1 MNYFLQS
8 LHAGCDWG
16 ICLDFCSVTYLGALY
31 GVIVSMQGEKVDA
44 VSQTVKDVL
53 PVIDS
58 LKKQVAVERIVY
70 VKV

>member
-1 MNYFLQS
+1 M
-8 LHAGCDWG
+8 
-16 ICLDFCSVTYLGALY
+16 LY
-31 GVIVSMQGEKVDA
+31 GVIVSMQGDKVDA